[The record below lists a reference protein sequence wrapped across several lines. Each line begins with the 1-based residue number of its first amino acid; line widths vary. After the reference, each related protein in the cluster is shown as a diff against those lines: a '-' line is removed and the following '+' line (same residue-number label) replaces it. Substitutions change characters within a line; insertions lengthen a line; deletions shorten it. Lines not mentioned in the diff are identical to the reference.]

1 MCLKATNLRCDWHM
15 NQRNAAVD
23 SFTGMKYTCLNIKR
37 SDKNMNGLP
46 CAKRVAENV
55 KWKKW
60 MIKVSER
67 ITKNGDERS
76 GVLRLHFEW
85 SPGQLTGVVGF
96 KVHFPQY
103 VSMKSGPPA
112 ANVITANK
120 SCNISQR
127 FLCYIYQK
135 VYTSSV
141 PLTEVGVRI
150 DIISLFNIRSR
161 HNICS
166 ATIKS
171 NNITFISFA
180 FLFYNME

>member
-1 MCLKATNLRCDWHM
+1 
-15 NQRNAAVD
+15 
-23 SFTGMKYTCLNIKR
+23 
-37 SDKNMNGLP
+37 
-46 CAKRVAENV
+46 
-55 KWKKW
+55 
-60 MIKVSER
+60 MIKVTEQ

-135 VYTSSV
+135 VYTSSF

-166 ATIKS
+166 ATVKS
-171 NNITFISFA
+171 NNISFISFS
-180 FLFYNME
+180 FLFYNTEQVLVLEFTCVCVCVC

>member
-1 MCLKATNLRCDWHM
+1 
-15 NQRNAAVD
+15 
-23 SFTGMKYTCLNIKR
+23 
-37 SDKNMNGLP
+37 
-46 CAKRVAENV
+46 
-55 KWKKW
+55 
-60 MIKVSER
+60 MIKVTEQ
-67 ITKNGDERS
+67 IIKNGDERS

-85 SPGQLTGVVGF
+85 SPGQLTGVEGF

-120 SCNISQR
+120 SCNISQG

-135 VYTSSV
+135 VYTSSF
-141 PLTEVGVRI
+141 PLRKVRVRI
-150 DIISLFNIRSR
+150 DIISLFNIWSR

-171 NNITFISFA
+171 NNITFITFCVQCVSATLKRNKIF
-180 FLFYNME
+180 FIVLGRCDGLCSMW

>member
-1 MCLKATNLRCDWHM
+1 MRKRLRSGWQKTW
-15 NQRNAAVD
+15 N
-23 SFTGMKYTCLNIKR
+23 
-37 SDKNMNGLP
+37 
-46 CAKRVAENV
+46 
-55 KWKKW
+55 
-60 MIKVSER
+60 
-67 ITKNGDERS
+67 ERS
-76 GVLRLHFEW
+76 GWSKLLSKSPKMVTNALVFLRLRFEW

-120 SCNISQR
+120 SCNISQEV
-127 FLCYIYQK
+127 LCYIYQK
-135 VYTSSV
+135 VYTSSS

-180 FLFYNME
+180 FSILQHGTSSGAWIHVCVCVCATLKRNKIFFNCGGQVWWIV